1 MTTSEEEEELTTYED
16 ESGRKKKQRR
26 GRGNLE
32 TKRKLK
38 EGKRN
43 RRMQDS
49 EQTDIT
55 KDEWSDKEEVTEETG
70 GRRRQEVGKDH
81 AIKGA
86 RTEAKYEQ
94 ELNGMTPQEIKDYGI
109 MLTEDAE
116 TVRLKTKNMQGGLSG
131 ILKDRLLGLRNII
144 ECMID

>member
-1 MTTSEEEEELTTYED
+1 MEEEGSLEKIMSEGEKRPIVQEGESSERKGKGGGRWMITSEEEEELTTYED

-26 GRGNLE
+26 GRGNLG

-43 RRMQDS
+43 RRMEDS

-55 KDEWSDKEEVTEETG
+55 KDEWSDKEEVMEETG
-70 GRRRQEVGKDH
+70 GRRRQEVGKDR

-94 ELNGMTPQEIKDYGI
+94 ELNGMTP
-109 MLTEDAE
+109 
-116 TVRLKTKNMQGGLSG
+116 
-131 ILKDRLLGLRNII
+131 
-144 ECMID
+144 